1 MQGKHVAAQLT
12 VCKWDSAGMKLKCSV
27 LWK

>member
-1 MQGKHVAAQLT
+1 MQGKRVAAQLT
-12 VCKWDSAGMKLKCSV
+12 VWKWDSAGTKLKCSV